1 LDQFRTITVM
11 RTSINLLLGLA
22 LLFSPAL
29 ATGQAQNNQW
39 RFGFGSAI
47 DFNTSP
53 PSFPTGAVLP
63 SSALVV
69 GGGTIQGS
77 ASIADR
83 TTGAL
88 LFYTDGEQV
97 WNALDQ
103 PMPNGAGL
111 LGGRYGGGTT
121 AAIIV
126 PKPGS
131 CSQYY
136 IFCVGDDENDQTDG
150 LTYSLVDMT
159 LDNGLGDIDSAQ
171 KNILLLVNLSEWMHA
186 YPKASGDGYWVLT
199 GGGISNYPNQS
210 GEVAAF
216 DVTAAGVDPTP
227 VMSPVPGTAITTIPY
242 FNAKVNP
249 QGTKFVLSGGLFYL
263 QDGIEMFAYT
273 NELYDFNANTGQLT
287 NPIRLRV
294 PDNISNNGGTRY
306 YEFSPD
312 GTKLYAAGGALLQY
326 DISSNDSATIAASA
340 TQVVFPPDGQGA
352 FGTPQLGPNNKLY
365 IPVEI
370 GNNESYIWEID
381 DPNAPVGQFAP
392 PTQLPASVR
401 ASRCLPQ
408 WIYDLDPTLNDV
420 QSTVGAITCAGADDG
435 SIEVVPSGVGDFN
448 FTWNTVPVQTI
459 PALSDLGPGDYS
471 VTIVSEGGC
480 DTTITFSLVEP
491 APLEILLEE
500 ELLAC
505 QDRPL
510 TISVGSSGGTGE
522 VTFDWSNQGVGSSIT
537 IIPEVET
544 EFTVTATDSN
554 GCATSGTTR
563 VRLEEPLS
571 VYFPNTFTPNGDG
584 INDDLGASLFPVP
597 AEFELVIF
605 DRWGGEVF
613 RSTDPGERWT
623 AEGYPND
630 LYAYKL
636 STADRCVTE
645 KVRTVRGHVTV
656 LR

>member
-1 LDQFRTITVM
+1 M
-11 RTSINLLLGLA
+11 RTSVNLLLSLA

-29 ATGQAQNNQW
+29 ADGQAQNNQW

-53 PSFPTGAVLP
+53 PSFPTGAILP

-83 TTGAL
+83 STGAL

-111 LGGRYGGGTT
+111 LGGRFGGSTT

-150 LTYSLVDMT
+150 LTYSLVDMS
-159 LDNGLGDIDSAQ
+159 LDNGLGDIVSGQ
-171 KNILLLVNLSEWMHA
+171 KNILLLVNWSEWMHA

-199 GGGISNYPNQS
+199 GGGTFNFPNQS

-216 DVTAAGVDPTP
+216 DVTAAGVNPTP
-227 VMSPVPGTAITTIPY
+227 VISPVPGTALTSIPY
-242 FNAKVNP
+242 YNAKVNP
-249 QGTKFVLSGGLFYL
+249 QGTKFVISGGLIYQLFGV
-263 QDGIEMFAYT
+263 DFFSYT
-273 NELYDFNANTGQLT
+273 NELYDFDAATGQIS

-294 PDNISNNGGTRY
+294 PDTFPGGTRY

-312 GTKLYAAGGALLQY
+312 GTKLYAAGGALIQY

-340 TQVVFPPDGQGA
+340 TQVTFPPGAQGPY
-352 FGTPQLGPNNKLY
+352 GTPQLGPNNEMY
-365 IPVEI
+365 IPVAI
-370 GNNESYIWEID
+370 AYDTSRVWVID
-381 DPNAPVGQFAP
+381 DPNAPAGQFAP
-392 PTQLPASVR
+392 PTQLPATVL

-408 WIYDLDPTLNDV
+408 WIYDLDPTLSDV

-435 SIEVVPSGVGDFN
+435 SIEVVPSGGGDFN

-471 VTIVSEGGC
+471 VTIVSQGGC

-491 APLEILLEE
+491 APLEILLAED
-500 ELLAC
+500 LLAC
-505 QDRPL
+505 QDQPL
-510 TISVGSSGGTGE
+510 TISAGSSGGTGE
-522 VTFDWSNQGVGSSIT
+522 VTFDWSNQGAGSSIT
-537 IIPEVET
+537 IIPDAET
-544 EFTVTATDSN
+544 ELTVTATDSN
-554 GCATSGTTR
+554 GCVSSGTTR
-563 VRLEEPLS
+563 VRLDEPLL
-571 VYFPNTFTPNGDG
+571 VFFPNAFTPNGDG
-584 INDDLGASLFPVP
+584 INDDLGASYFPVP

-613 RSTDPGERWT
+613 RSTDPEERWT

-630 LYAYKL
+630 IYSYML
-636 STADRCVTE
+636 STEDRCE
-645 KVRTVRGHVTV
+645 AKKVRMVRGHVTV